1 MQRVLTSLFI
11 LVLLTISFYTG
22 TLFST
27 PTPSEK
33 GAGEP
38 VADAVQEWTC
48 SMHPQ
53 IRQPKPGLCPLC
65 AMDLIP
71 VKENSG
77 SGGNPRLLELSE
89 TARALAAIETATV
102 TREPLEAQIRLTG
115 KVTYD
120 ETRISRITAW
130 APGRIERLF
139 VDSTGIPV
147 TQGDHLVELYSPPL
161 IAAQEEYLQI
171 VRSRRQ
177 LSGGL
182 LGGSADRLM
191 SAAHEKLV
199 LLGLSDEQ
207 ITRIREDGNP
217 LYRITI
223 ESPRSGIVIERQGQ
237 EGMYLQTG
245 STIYTVAD
253 LNVVWLQLD
262 AYEMD
267 LSRLRYGQTV
277 EFSVE
282 ARPGEQ
288 FQGKIVLIDPIL
300 DERTRTVKVRVIVD
314 NQDGRLKPGMFT
326 RAIVKGR
333 IDETGLPV
341 SLDLSGHWTCPMHP
355 EIFEPEADSCSK
367 CGMDLIPTEN
377 STNTSWR
384 DPLVIP
390 ATAPLYTG
398 ARAVVY
404 VSDRDAPGHFI
415 GRMVKL
421 GPVAGDKVVVME
433 GLKEGEQVVSYGAFK
448 IDSALQLLARPSMMN
463 PESEA
468 EVTEMGNEPPPQRIS
483 LPELAA
489 EPMKDLTASYL
500 LIGQALST
508 DDEPSARGE
517 LIALKGA
524 ADRLAESLEMQDAM
538 HVQHLAESIL
548 EVFSTQG
555 IQELRKGFDVW
566 SRTLIYL
573 RARFGPTETDII
585 QVHCPMAFDNRGA
598 DWVQTPGDV
607 SNPYF
612 GPAMLRCGEIVPEP
626 DAAGGQPDEQHD

>member
-1 MQRVLTSLFI
+1 MQRLFTSLFI
-11 LVLLTISFYTG
+11 LALLAISFYTG

-27 PTPSEK
+27 PAPSTTET
-33 GAGEP
+33 GEAAP
-38 VADAVQEWTC
+38 EVVKEWTC

-53 IRQPKPGLCPLC
+53 IRQPKPGRCPLC
-65 AMDLIP
+65 GMDLIP

-89 TARALAAIETATV
+89 TARALAGIETTPV
-102 TREPLEAQIRLTG
+102 RRQPLEAQIRLTG

-120 ETRISRITAW
+120 ETRLSRITAW
-130 APGRIERLF
+130 VPGRIERLF

-147 TQGDHLVELYSPPL
+147 TEGDHLVELYSPPL

-171 VRSRRQ
+171 VRSRQQ

-191 SAAHEKLV
+191 SAAYEKLI
-199 LLGLSDEQ
+199 LLGLSEKQ
-207 ITRIREDGNP
+207 IQGIREDGNP

-223 ESPRSGIVIERQGQ
+223 QSPRSGIVIDRQGQ

-267 LSRLRYGQTV
+267 VSRLRYGQNVDFT
-277 EFSVE
+277 VE
-282 ARPGEQ
+282 ARPGEE
-288 FQGKIVLIDPIL
+288 FHGTIALIDPIL
-300 DERTRTVKVRVIVD
+300 DEKTRTVKVRVIVD
-314 NQDGRLKPGMFT
+314 NQDGRLKPGMFA

-333 IDETGLPV
+333 IDEDGLPI
-341 SLDLSGHWTCPMHP
+341 SLNLSGHWTCSMHP
-355 EIFEPEADSCSK
+355 EILEVKAGSCTK
-367 CGMDLIPTEN
+367 CGMDLIPLVDTA
-377 STNTSWR
+377 TTHQ

-404 VSDRDAPGHFI
+404 VADRDAPGQFT
-415 GRMVKL
+415 GRLVKL
-421 GPVAGDKVVVME
+421 GPVAADNVVVLD
-433 GLKEGEQVVSYGAFK
+433 GLQEGEQVVSHGAFK

-463 PESEA
+463 PEPNA
-468 EVTEMGNEPPPQRIS
+468 EVTEMTMEPAPERIS
-483 LPELAA
+483 IPESAVIPLQ
-489 EPMKDLTASYL
+489 ELTASYL
-500 LIGQALST
+500 IISQALSM
-508 DDEPSARGE
+508 DDEPTARAE

-524 ADRLAESLEMQDAM
+524 ADRLAEALDETDARS
-538 HVQHLAESIL
+538 VKHLADSVL
-548 EVFSTQG
+548 EVFSTPG
-555 IQELRKGFDVW
+555 IQPLRAGFDDW
-566 SRTLIYL
+566 SRTLIFL
-573 RARFGPTETDII
+573 TARFGTQAEKMIR
-585 QVHCPMAFDNRGA
+585 VHCPMAFDNRGA
-598 DWVQTPGDV
+598 DWFQTAGDI

-626 DAAGGQPDEQHD
+626 DGTGGQSDEHHD